1 MFAHIKLSLQAN
13 KKIVFK
19 KMNKLKLIRYLLGL
33 IMIGLMV
40 GVSEWLGEKEVIF
53 PEVAAL
59 ILGLW
64 VIDKKVWT
72 ISRPMVVVLMTV
84 SALFG
89 LLLVRYSPF
98 PMLANIAISFIFTS
112 LCLFF
117 SRTSLIPIISASML
131 PVLLSTHSWIYP
143 LSVFSMSLIL
153 VCVQWVFEKKGLRQF
168 VSTNSNKSPYRHSL
182 GHWSKLLVGMLF
194 IAVIPVYTGNMY
206 FIVPPLVV
214 TFVEFSSSSAGFR
227 NRPVQI
233 FFVLV
238 VSAILGASFQCV
250 LHEALGFS
258 ELSTVLLLF
267 ACLFLFIEVI
277 GKPFAPACAI
287 ALVPMIIPEQNLL
300 LYPLQV
306 AGGAALFLSMAMVF
320 FLKCYRWKRA
330 QLVVCFVPKF
340 MRNRLIHSKRAV
352 RLKA

>member
-1 MFAHIKLSLQAN
+1 
-13 KKIVFK
+13 
-19 KMNKLKLIRYLLGL
+19 MNKSKLIRYLFGL
-33 IMIGLMV
+33 ILIGLMV
-40 GVSEWLGEKEVIF
+40 GVSEWLGEKEIIF

-72 ISRPMVVVLMTV
+72 ISRPLIVILMTV

-89 LLLVRYSPF
+89 VFLVGYSPF
-98 PMLANIAISFIFTS
+98 PMLANIALSFIFTS
-112 LCLFF
+112 LCLFVT
-117 SRTSLIPIISASML
+117 RTSLIPIISASML
-131 PVLLSTHSWIYP
+131 PVLLSTHSWVYP

-168 VSTNSNKSPYRHSL
+168 VNINSNKSPYRHGL
-182 GHWSKLLVGMLF
+182 GHWIKLLVGILF

-238 VSAILGASFQCV
+238 VSAILGAFCQCI
-250 LHEALGFS
+250 LHEVLGFS

-267 ACLFLFIEVI
+267 ACLFLFIEVV
-277 GKPFAPACAI
+277 GEPFAPACAI
-287 ALVPMIIPEQNLL
+287 ALVPMIIPQQNVL

-306 AGGAALFLSMAMVF
+306 AGGAALFLFMAMVF

-330 QLVVCFVPKF
+330 QLLVCFVPKF
-340 MRNRLIHSKRAV
+340 MRSRISKPSKRVV